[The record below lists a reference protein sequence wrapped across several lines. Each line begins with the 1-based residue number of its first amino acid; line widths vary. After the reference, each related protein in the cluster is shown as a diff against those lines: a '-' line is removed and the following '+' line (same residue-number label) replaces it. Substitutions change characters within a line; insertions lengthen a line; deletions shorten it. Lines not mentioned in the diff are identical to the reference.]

1 MNKRIRESEDFAE
14 GYGSMIVFET
24 FIGTRESAII
34 MPPFTQKLLAL
45 ENPFRVFRVFRGSFD
60 EFWYSKKENPLAKA
74 KGLHCNYIQA

>member
-1 MNKRIRESEDFAE
+1 
-14 GYGSMIVFET
+14 MIVFET

-45 ENPFRVFRVFRGSFD
+45 ENPFRVFRVFRGSFYK
-60 EFWYSKKENPLAKA
+60 FWYSKKENPLAKA

>member
-1 MNKRIRESEDFAE
+1 
-14 GYGSMIVFET
+14 MIVFET

-74 KGLHCNYIQA
+74 KGYIATIFKLECQGFLPDQE